1 MLKIEKTKFKE
12 KFTEINIRQRIYQ
25 EKNFITL
32 MITTEF
38 FPSLVENN
46 VVSGVV
52 EVKLD
57 IEGVHSLEE
66 LVGKHY
72 QGDIGNVTISVNNNG
87 IWEHQS
93 KDDFEVSITKKNG
106 RELTF
111 TLKTDNCQL
120 KTTGV
125 MVSLYTTSSSEKALL
140 KEFDLRDFYEK
151 AMIKEI
157 GNNKIL
163 KYFVKE

>member
-12 KFTEINIRQRIYQ
+12 KFTEINIRQRVYQ
-25 EKNFITL
+25 GKNFITL

-38 FPSLVENN
+38 FPSLVEDN

-57 IEGVHSLEE
+57 IEGVGSLDE

-72 QGDIGNVTISVNNNG
+72 QGDIGNITISVNNDG
-87 IWEHQS
+87 VWEQQS
-93 KDDFEVSITKKNG
+93 KDDFEVSITKRNG

-111 TLKTDNCQL
+111 ILKADNCEL

-125 MVSLYTTSSSEKALL
+125 MVSLYTTSSSEKVLID
-140 KEFDLRDFYEK
+140 KFDLGDFYDK
-151 AMIKEI
+151 PMIKEI